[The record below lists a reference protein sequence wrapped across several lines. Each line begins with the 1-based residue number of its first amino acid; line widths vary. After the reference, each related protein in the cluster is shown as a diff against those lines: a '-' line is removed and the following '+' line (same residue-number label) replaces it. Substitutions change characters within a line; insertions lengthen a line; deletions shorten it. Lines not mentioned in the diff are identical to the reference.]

1 MSLLSIDEMIARG
14 MGRAVTVG
22 ALSTGIVGG
31 GAGTILDQDQPEL
44 AIGVPAGHV
53 IRPFYAAVQVQPGAA
68 TTDADETEIL
78 IAVDSLGLWTG
89 DGTVTNENPS
99 NLRSDLDKGSAC
111 RVGSAFTGNMT
122 TTPGNGAAAAAPVLD
137 LELIREVLTLELATA
152 AGQNLY
158 LVRVVYQP
166 KYPVFIVGPATLLVY
181 WGGTVANVGGF
192 AQVHWVEGSID
203 QMLPPI

>member
-31 GAGTILDQDQPEL
+31 GAGTVLDQNQPEL
-44 AIGVPAGHV
+44 AIAVPSGHV

-68 TTDADETEIL
+68 GTDADETEIL

-99 NLRSDLDKGSAC
+99 NLRRC
-111 RVGSAFTGNMT
+111 RAWSSCC
-122 TTPGNGAAAAAPVLD
+122 P
-137 LELIREVLTLELATA
+137 
-152 AGQNLY
+152 
-158 LVRVVYQP
+158 
-166 KYPVFIVGPATLLVY
+166 
-181 WGGTVANVGGF
+181 
-192 AQVHWVEGSID
+192 
-203 QMLPPI
+203 